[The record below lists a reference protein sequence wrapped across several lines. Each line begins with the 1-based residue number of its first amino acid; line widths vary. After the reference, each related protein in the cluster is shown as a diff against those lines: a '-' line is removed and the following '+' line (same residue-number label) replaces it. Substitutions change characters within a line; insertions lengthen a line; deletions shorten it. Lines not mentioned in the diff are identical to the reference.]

1 MATEP
6 SLRSVRRCWC
16 GNAALVPFGADY
28 GECRSCGTLV
38 LQRELPADAASVTD
52 DEQDFYGKQY
62 WLQHQNKDFGYPDIF
77 TRVRSD
83 LAERNLHW
91 LKALLKFRLP
101 PAEVL
106 ELGCAHGSFVA
117 LMRQAGFHAAGT
129 EMSPWVV
136 DFARKTFAIPVYAGP
151 VESLDL
157 PAASL
162 DCIALMDVLEH
173 LPEPAATMRR
183 CLELLKPDG
192 LLLIQTPCFIEG
204 RSHEALVATNS
215 PFLEQLKTDEHLFLF
230 SQRSVADF
238 FRRLGAE
245 HIRFEAAIFSQYD
258 MFFVASRTPLVE
270 NAAKDIDSALTA
282 TPNGR
287 IALALLDLEAQLLG
301 RIGKQGKRIEE
312 LEHLV
317 WLTEQNR
324 DAWKQQAEQ
333 LQQAMTELQAR
344 WWYRIAKRLKA
355 R

>member
-6 SLRSVRRCWC
+6 LLRNARSCWC
-16 GNAALVPFGADY
+16 GNTDMVAFGPDY
-28 GECRSCGTLV
+28 GECRVCGTLV
-38 LQRELPADAASVTD
+38 SQAGLPSAALLVQN
-52 DEQDFYGKQY
+52 DESDFYGKKY
-62 WLQHQNKDFGYPDIF
+62 WLDHQKQDLGLPDIF
-77 TRVRSD
+77 SRLRSD
-83 LAERNLHW
+83 LIERNLHW
-91 LKALLKFRLP
+91 LKALLKYRLP

-136 DFARKTFAIPVYAGP
+136 DFARKTFAIPVHAGP

-157 PAASL
+157 PKASL

-192 LLLIQTPCFIEG
+192 LLLVQTPCFIEG
-204 RSHEALVATNS
+204 RSHEALVASNS

-230 SQRSVADF
+230 SERSVADLF
-238 FRRLGAE
+238 CRLGAE
-245 HIRFEAAIFSQYD
+245 HIRFEAAIFAQYD
-258 MFFVASRTPLVE
+258 MFFVVSRTPLLE

-287 IALALLDLEAQLLG
+287 IALALLDQEAQLRA
-301 RIGKQGKRIEE
+301 RIDKQGKRIEE

-333 LQQAMTELQAR
+333 QQQAMTELQAR
-344 WWYRIAKRLKA
+344 WWYRIAKRLQA